1 MSFSQFV
8 RNGYDSETKHTS
20 NRLVVK
26 SDGTMVIKIKKIPEL
41 PYELM
46 EMIFNIYEKSELR
59 ALCDK
64 VMPRVLGYINQ
75 DDAKAEWRECMRMF
89 GEGTSE
95 YYSEANYE
103 RRFCRGSKFL
113 TARSTRMP
121 LNTVIECNEHGYAI
135 AKQGRGSKPYPTAKM
150 LAGAKPALVTE
161 HAILTMNTV
170 GGMLCRPWTIEALNS
185 KGQSIPLYKMYGK
198 SGDRYLQINRAQK
211 MFYKKVTP
219 MIYGRPD
226 IDRPTCDCGCDGG
239 LGINQDPQRQSN
251 LGDCVYARRVNT
263 NNPNWG
269 INWEN

>member
-26 SDGTMVIKIKKIPEL
+26 SNGTLVIKMKKIPEL

-46 EMIFNIYEKSELR
+46 EMIFNIYDKSELR

-75 DDAKAEWRECMRMF
+75 DDAKAEWEKCARSF
-89 GEGTSE
+89 GVGE
-95 YYSEANYE
+95 YYNEAKYE
-103 RRFCRGSKFL
+103 KRFCRGSKFL

-121 LNTVIECNEHGYAI
+121 LNTVIESDEHGYAI
-135 AKQGRGSKPYPTAKM
+135 IRHQGRGSKPYPTAQM
-150 LAGAKPALVTE
+150 LTGAKPALVTK

-170 GGMLCRPWTIEALNS
+170 GGMLCRPYTIEALNS

-198 SGDRYLQINRAQK
+198 SGDRYLQINRASK
-211 MFYKKVTP
+211 MFYKKVSP

-239 LGINQDPQRQSN
+239 LGITQNPQNARTQ

-263 NNPNWG
+263 NNPNWA